1 MANKIAQEVIST
13 PITENLLKK
22 KDGNIIKVINRF
34 YNEYIGQYEKGMV
47 KGDSAFP
54 TMPLKY
60 NIYKSLSQYNS
71 NDKAVENKYRKVR
84 SPYKILL
91 NIRMSQGITCF
102 DIFAGFIGIGKIEF
116 DHYSFEIFIKLL
128 YVARFK
134 L

>member
-1 MANKIAQEVIST
+1 MANRIAQEVVNI

-22 KDGNIIKVINRF
+22 KEGNLIKIVNRL
-34 YNEYIGQYEKGMV
+34 YNDYISQYEKTIA
-47 KGDSAFP
+47 KGDTGFP

-60 NIYKSLSQYNS
+60 SIYKSLSQYNS
-71 NDKAVENKYRKVR
+71 NDKAVENRYRKVAV
-84 SPYKILL
+84 SNQILL
-91 NIRMSQGITCF
+91 NVKMSIGVPCF
-102 DIFAGFIGIGKIEF
+102 DIFAGFLGIGKIEF